1 MFDLAY
7 TLESYDLIAT
17 EGVFKAIGR
26 GVKAVID
33 FIIRKIKGAIAF
45 LTGKKKKIQ
54 NGTKNSDF
62 KDDEKPVTRN
72 KFAKA
77 AGKTINREKA
87 SQATL
92 YANDMSESIK
102 ILWSGMAKMEY
113 NLGSVINKFN
123 SVINTE
129 ANTTDE
135 SKFSTLRDEILSRIE
150 EIDSEIDI
158 TILPSVG
165 KLNRAK
171 NLLFTSVW
179 ENGINQVIS
188 NLSDICAK
196 WQTLQ
201 KKCENIETSHELTQ
215 MISKTAQVNARIVDI
230 VVKVTNTLSTAKY
243 VSYDDPE
250 WKVREIW
257 K

>member
-26 GVKAVID
+26 GAKAVID

-45 LTGKKKKIQ
+45 LTGNKKKIQ
-54 NGTKNSDF
+54 NGSKRAKLSENKNRIP
-62 KDDEKPVTRN
+62 KN
-72 KFAKA
+72 Y
-77 AGKTINREKA
+77 TINREKA
-87 SQATL
+87 SQANL
-92 YANDMSESIK
+92 YSNTMGESIK
-102 ILWSGMAKMEY
+102 ILWSSMAKIEY

-158 TILPSVG
+158 TVLPSVG

-179 ENGINQVIS
+179 EDGINQVIS

-196 WQTLQ
+196 WETLQ

-243 VSYDDPE
+243 VSYGDPE
-250 WKVREIW
+250 WKVRDIW